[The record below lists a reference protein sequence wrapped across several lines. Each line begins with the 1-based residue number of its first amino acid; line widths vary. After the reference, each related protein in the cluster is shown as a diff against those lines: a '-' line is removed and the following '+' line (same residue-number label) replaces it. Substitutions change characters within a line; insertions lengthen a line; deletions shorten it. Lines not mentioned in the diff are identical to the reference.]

1 MNDLFEQGMTVRRE
15 MWGPELAELAVKN
28 ATEFAKPFHDIMT
41 RYCFGE
47 TWNRPGLGRRDRS
60 LATISMLIALGKEIE
75 IKMHV
80 KGGLANGLTV
90 EEIREVVLHSM
101 IYCGVPASATALR
114 AADAALAEIAEVTS

>member
-1 MNDLFEQGMTVRRE
+1 MSDLFEKGMTVRRD

-47 TWNRPGLGRRDRS
+47 TWNRPNLNRRDRS
-60 LATISMLIALGKEIE
+60 LATISMLIAMGKETE

-80 KGGLANGLTV
+80 KAGLTNGLTV
-90 EEIREVVLHSM
+90 EEIQEIVLHSM
-101 IYCGVPASATALR
+101 IYCGVPASYTGLR
-114 AADAALAEIAEVTS
+114 AAEAALAELDGAKA